1 MSTPAITRA
10 DFQQLADVR
19 LAEAKALLDLGKWDG
34 AYYLAGY
41 AVEVALKACVIKRL
55 MATDAFPDRKF
66 SDSCYT
72 HNLSELMKLAGLKPA
87 LDAETGADAVFT
99 GFWGVVAVWSEQ
111 TRYHRVLEIQ
121 ARSLYDAV
129 GDANH
134 GVLRWIKTL
143 W

>member
-19 LAEAKALLDLGKWDG
+19 IAEAKALLDLGMWDG

-72 HNLSELMKLAGLKPA
+72 HNLSELVKLAGLKPA
-87 LDAETGADAVFT
+87 LDTASGADAVFT
-99 GFWGVVAVWSEQ
+99 GFWGVVVEWSEQ
-111 TRYHRVLEIQ
+111 ARYHRVAEFE
-121 ARSLYDAV
+121 ARALYEAV
-129 GDANH
+129 ADANH
-134 GVLRWIKTL
+134 GMLRWIKTL